1 MTISINEA
9 VNIHEVALNLTYS
22 ETNILYN
29 IIYNITHDF
38 HKFDEDTNEII
49 LIDDIFFQF
58 YPSIMF
64 QFMTT
69 LIDLKLI

>member
-9 VNIHEVALNLTYS
+9 VSIHETALNLTDTES
-22 ETNILYN
+22 NLLYT
-29 IIYNITHDF
+29 IIYNMTYDF
-38 HKFDEDTNEII
+38 HKINAITNEITI
-49 LIDDIFFQF
+49 IDDIFFQY